1 MTHSTFMEERACT
14 QRGGGGGGGGGGASF
29 TYPFIYLCI
38 YLGELTVMQRL
49 SVLEPLDLHGG
60 VSQWEEL
67 ALKVGSVI
75 LLQVHQVLDLSL
87 EAGGA
92 MVLPVIQVFR
102 GRSLALASDV
112 LLHSTLLILSGTQ
125 RSKSMMRTLVI
136 LAMLTFS

>member
-1 MTHSTFMEERACT
+1 
-14 QRGGGGGGGGGGASF
+14 
-29 TYPFIYLCI
+29 
-38 YLGELTVMQRL
+38 MQRL

-67 ALKVGSVI
+67 ALKVGGVI

-112 LLHSTLLILSGTQ
+112 LLHSALLILSGTQ